1 MHSRTQ
7 LAIYGL
13 RNYFM
18 PGLNDATV
26 ALNAGGVRI
35 ASLYSI
41 LRLLLLGKGDS
52 ALVYGRSLCREHGG
66 IFWRCRRCVTTGKPS
81 LQGFSGASVASA
93 RLSKCGWNIGQ
104 WVTAATACSRE
115 AMDFA
120 YGAIAAL
127 AWSAKRVHSQPHS
140 AADDSEKALSDLA
153 RNHSA
158 RRLAIGLHAPAL
170 NVPAAVIVGPTLDCR
185 LGKSALRSF
194 DLRFTSDTS
203 ELRQR
208 RTTSGLAKAS
218 PRQTY

>member
-26 ALNAGGVRI
+26 ALIAGGVRI

-81 LQGFSGASVASA
+81 VQGFSGASVASA

-115 AMDFA
+115 AMDFV

-127 AWSAKRVHSQPHS
+127 PGRPSVCTVSRTAPRTIVKKRSLILRATTRHEGSP
-140 AADDSEKALSDLA
+140 LA
-153 RNHSA
+153 
-158 RRLAIGLHAPAL
+158 
-170 NVPAAVIVGPTLDCR
+170 
-185 LGKSALRSF
+185 F
-194 DLRFTSDTS
+194 M
-203 ELRQR
+203 RQ
-208 RTTSGLAKAS
+208 L
-218 PRQTY
+218 